1 MKGVVELEF
10 FAAGAIGVAPAFLIM
25 FYTLRR
31 YEYPYVEKAIFR
43 NDRLFL
49 SFAVGMV
56 LGVISAVIFNAF
68 RIDLYTTAILV
79 LVLVALFEESFKLAY
94 LNLKIFQKE
103 FDTVFYG
110 SSTGLGIAATF
121 IMAFAFQTFTG
132 PVDSPVPPFS
142 PINILVL
149 LTLSVALN
157 SIHFFT
163 GSTIGVGAASGRP
176 WGAFFRAVGSR
187 AVFALLVAPFLAPAQ
202 VLNPYVLVA
211 FLLAG
216 TAFAIFLYRESYSSV
231 IPDSLPTE
239 VRRKMRRS
247 AKERA

>member
-1 MKGVVELEF
+1 MKDVYELEF
-10 FAAGAIGVAPAFLIM
+10 FAAGAVGVAPAFLIM

-31 YEYPYVEKAIFR
+31 YEYPYVEEAIFR

-56 LGVISAVIFNAF
+56 LGVISAVVFNAF
-68 RIDLYTTAILV
+68 SIDLYTTAILV
-79 LVLVALFEESFKLAY
+79 LILVALFEESFKLAY
-94 LNLKIFQKE
+94 LNLKLFQKE

-121 IMAFAFQTFTG
+121 IMAFAFQTFT
-132 PVDSPVPPFS
+132 SPVNPFS
-142 PINILVL
+142 PVNVLVL

-157 SIHFFT
+157 SMHFFT
-163 GSTIGVGAASGRP
+163 GATIGVGAASGRP
-176 WGAFFRAVGSR
+176 WMSFFRAVGSR

-202 VLNPYVLVA
+202 VLNPYALVA

-231 IPDSLPTE
+231 IPDSLPME